1 MVKPAI
7 KACDLFGPQTWHV
20 RWVGVN
26 DDREFTSITAF
37 DGYVGEARRL
47 GCTVTFAGPY
57 ACTLQVPK

>member
-1 MVKPAI
+1 MNSR
-7 KACDLFGPQTWHV
+7 DLFGPQTWQV

-26 DDREFTSITAF
+26 LPREFTSITAF

-47 GCTVTFAGPY
+47 GCIVTFAGPH